1 MTLYDDFHGPN
12 AGYILEL
19 YERYRQNPQSVD
31 AATRAYF
38 EKSPPPGDGAAPV
51 VAPSSEQLPVDKIVG
66 AVNYAQAIRNYGHLI
81 ANLDPLG
88 SPPIG
93 DPSLALETHGITE
106 ADLRQLPASL
116 VGGALGDSAISGRT
130 ALDAIQALLGV
141 YCSTIGYDYDHVRA
155 PDERVWL
162 REAAESERFRPP
174 LDPINEHQLLD
185 RLTQVESFE
194 RFLHR
199 IFPGKFRFSIEGLD
213 MMVPMLDEVIG
224 EAAESG
230 IYTVLIGMAHRGRLN
245 VLAHILNK
253 PYAELLAEFKDPVNP
268 RKFRADLGWTGDV
281 KYHAGARRAIDLAD
295 DPIDLMINM
304 APNPSHLEAVNPV
317 VEGMARAA
325 GTRVD
330 RPGEPVFDP
339 RITLPIVIHGD
350 AAFPGQGI
358 VAETL
363 NLSRLFGY
371 WTGGTI
377 HIISNNQLGYT
388 TETGDARSTIYASD
402 LAKGFKI
409 PIVHVNADD
418 PEACI
423 EVARMAFAYRAQFQ
437 RDFLIDLLG
446 YRRYGHNESDEP
458 AFTQPMMYQKI
469 ANHPT
474 VREQWAQTLAER
486 NMVDAAE
493 PEKMMQQR
501 MEELQGVLASLNPEE
516 DLVVPQSA
524 PPPPGAARRVKTAVA
539 AERLRALNSALLT
552 LPPDFTLHSK
562 LQRAMSRRASILD
575 NPAEKTIEW
584 ATAEELALA
593 TILEDSIAVRFTG
606 QDVERGTFSQR
617 HAVFHCV
624 ESGKI
629 HVPLQSIP
637 QAKAAFEIHN
647 SPLSENAVL
656 GFEYGY
662 NVQEPGRLVLWE
674 AQYGD
679 FNNGAQT
686 IIDEFISSA
695 RDKWGQTPS
704 LVMLL
709 PHGLEGSGPD
719 HASARLE
726 RFLQLCAE
734 TNMRVVNC
742 TTAAQYFHL
751 LRRQAALLKSDPLP
765 LIVMTPKSLLRNPYV
780 ASSLNELTNGG
791 WQPVID
797 DVEARERVGE
807 VRSLLLCSGKI
818 YVDLVSNPLRA
829 QTPSVAIARLE
840 QLYPFPTDDLRPI
853 MNQYSNLDE
862 VVWVQEEPENMG
874 AWEFVGPLL
883 HELIDGRWPLHYLG
897 RPRRSSPAEGSA
909 AMHMVNQEALVSR
922 AFHREAAR
930 RNGITLERSYAD

>member
-1 MTLYDDFHGPN
+1 MTLYSDFHGLN

-38 EKSPPPGDGAAPV
+38 EKSPPPADGKAPVAAPL
-51 VAPSSEQLPVDKIVG
+51 SEQIPVDKIVG
-66 AVNYAQAIRNYGHLI
+66 AVNYAQAIRNYGHLA

-88 SPPIG
+88 NPPIG

-162 REAAESERFRPP
+162 REAAESGRFGPL
-174 LDPINEHQLLD
+174 LDPINERQLLD

-253 PYAELLAEFKDPVNP
+253 PYVELLAEFKDPVNP

-295 DPIDLMINM
+295 TPIDLMIHM

-330 RPGEPVFDP
+330 RPGEPLFDP

-418 PEACI
+418 PQACI

-437 RDFLIDLLG
+437 RDFLIDLIG

-458 AFTQPMMYQKI
+458 AFTQPMMYQVI
-469 ANHPT
+469 GNHPT
-474 VREQWAQTLAER
+474 VREQWARTLVER
-486 NMVDAAE
+486 GVVDSAE
-493 PEKMMQQR
+493 PEKMVQQR

-524 PPPPGAARRVKTAVA
+524 PPPPGAARRVKTAVT

-552 LPPDFTLHSK
+552 LPPDFVLHPK
-562 LQRAMSRRASILD
+562 LQRAMSRRATILD
-575 NPAEKTIEW
+575 NPTEKTIEW

-593 TILEDSIAVRFTG
+593 TILEEGIAVRFTG

-629 HVPLQSIP
+629 HVPLQAIP

-679 FNNGAQT
+679 FNNGAQV

-791 WQPVID
+791 WQPVLD
-797 DVEARERVGE
+797 DVEARERFDE

-818 YVDLVSNPLRA
+818 YVDLVSSARRA
-829 QTPSVAIARLE
+829 ETRSVAIARLE
-840 QLYPFPTDDLRPI
+840 QLYPFPVEDLKPVL
-853 MNQYSNLDE
+853 NQYTNLDE
-862 VVWVQEEPENMG
+862 VVWVQEEPKNMG

-922 AFHREAAR
+922 AFHREDAR
-930 RNGITLERSYAD
+930 RNGITLER